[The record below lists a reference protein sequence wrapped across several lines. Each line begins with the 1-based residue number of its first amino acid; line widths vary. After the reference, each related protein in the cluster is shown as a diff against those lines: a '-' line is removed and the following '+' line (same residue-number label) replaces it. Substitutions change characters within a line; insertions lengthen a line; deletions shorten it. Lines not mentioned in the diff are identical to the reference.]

1 LPEQGALISPHAT
14 GRQRRMADKPQ
25 FKKIRQQ
32 IENNPAHEKAFY
44 RLDRFDVRAGRGSHH
59 GFFK

>member
-1 LPEQGALISPHAT
+1 
-14 GRQRRMADKPQ
+14 MADKPQ